1 LTDGPA
7 TAKLQ
12 SGIRDRPEIV
22 MRSFALS
29 LLVSIAAVAPALA
42 GGPVVPAIG
51 SPLPVA
57 AAIGGL
63 ALVVRLLRRN

>member
-1 LTDGPA
+1 
-7 TAKLQ
+7 
-12 SGIRDRPEIV
+12 

-42 GGPVVPAIG
+42 GAPTVPAIG

-57 AAIGGL
+57 AAIGGV

>member
-1 LTDGPA
+1 
-7 TAKLQ
+7 
-12 SGIRDRPEIV
+12 

-29 LLVSIAAVAPALA
+29 LLVSVTAVAPALA
-42 GGPVVPAIG
+42 GTITVPAVG

-57 AAIGGL
+57 AAIGGV